1 MTLTFRERSNEI
13 ILIEQGLRFLDLLE
27 EQAAQRLARASLIL
41 TYYPFPDFKKFF
53 EPIIADSKTEID
65 LLIRDKAI
73 FRQKLA
79 DAKQRANIIDSVDV
93 PLPF

>member
-1 MTLTFRERSNEI
+1 MILTFRERPNEI
-13 ILIEQGLRFLDLLE
+13 ILLEQELLFLDLLE
-27 EQAAQRLARASLIL
+27 EQATKRLVRASLIL
-41 TYYPFPDFKKFF
+41 TYHPLPDFKKFF
-53 EPIIADSKTEID
+53 EPIIADANVEID

-73 FRQKLA
+73 LRKKLA